1 MLVFAIALSLSA
13 APTSE
18 FDRLSN
24 TTLWVEANKGLNF
37 LIPVGNELRIRTEG
51 RDKAIV
57 NEAQVRFWATLAAGS
72 APTIGILA
80 GDTGIGAPGALL
92 VDGTRIDSVSCGMPP
107 VPTPMGRF
115 TTWHRD
121 IGLSAKALRGL
132 ANARK
137 KIEIACGSRVEVIVS
152 VELASFVS
160 AAKLFAAS
168 TFPHDVAEQM
178 KRQKEFDRKAEEKER
193 EERPTASPPGS
204 VSPVALGGEMAAL
217 RARKMVQVADCIA
230 NEFEEHED
238 AKTDVVTK
246 KCKGFIDSNGNLIS
260 AK

>member
-1 MLVFAIALSLSA
+1 MLFFALALSLAA

-24 TTLWVEANKGLNF
+24 STLWVEANKGLKI
-37 LIPVGNELRIRTEG
+37 LTPVGNELRIRTEG

-57 NEAQVRFWATLAAGS
+57 NEADVRFWATLPSNS
-72 APTIGILA
+72 APDFGILG
-80 GDTGIGAPGALL
+80 GDSGIGAAGALL
-92 VDGTRIDSVSCGMPP
+92 VDGARIDSVSCGMPP

-121 IGLSAKALRGL
+121 IGLSAKALRAL
-132 ANARK
+132 ANARNK
-137 KIEIACGSRVEVIVS
+137 VEIACGSRVEEIVS
-152 VELASFVS
+152 VELAGFVS
-160 AAKLFAAS
+160 TAKLFAAA

-178 KRQKEFDRKAEEKER
+178 KRQKEFDRKEEEKVR
-193 EERPTASPPGS
+193 STASQAGS
-204 VSPVALGGEMAAL
+204 SSPVALGGEMAAL

-238 AKTDVVTK
+238 TKTEAVTK

-260 AK
+260 SK